1 MTHQIWH
8 AFYYDRTA
16 ATAPCRSEVIEADSE
31 EAAARIA
38 RDHLAGCER
47 VSLEGAPW
55 LQRRGRVIYAAEREP
70 PSTLH

>member
-1 MTHQIWH
+1 MSHQIWH

-16 ATAPCRSEVIEADSE
+16 ATSPCRSEVIEADNE

-38 RDHLAGCER
+38 REHLGACER

-55 LQRRGRVIYAAEREP
+55 MQRKGRIIHASEPQP

>member
-8 AFYYDRTA
+8 AFYYERTA

-38 RDHLAGCER
+38 REHLGACER

-55 LQRRGRVIYAAEREP
+55 MQRKIRMIHAVERTA